1 MSRKDLA
8 MFPTFRFAMFL
19 SAIASATVVQAGS
32 PRLARVTP
40 PGGQRGTTVEV
51 HLIGRYLDSPQE
63 VVFYEPGI
71 AVEAIEPLEGEIETA
86 GRRERVEPG
95 TRVRVRL
102 KLADDCPLGP
112 HGLRLRTAS
121 GVTDYQRFF
130 VGPFPAVDEDE
141 LPQRRNDRRETA
153 KEVPM
158 NSTIVGRMIEPA
170 DVDLYKV
177 EARRGDRITAEI
189 EAARIG
195 VERGLPDLHLA
206 ILDADGKPLLQ
217 ADDSSLFLQDPIA
230 SILADRDGSYFVQV
244 RHSTYAA
251 ANETYRLHVG
261 NFPRPTGVYPAGG
274 QAGSELDVQILGDP
288 RGQWTASVR
297 LPTESGDFA
306 FVAIDSDTGASAP
319 SPNTMRVSPF
329 PNVLEAEPNDSPD
342 AMTDAPI
349 AELPTAFNGVIER
362 PGDVDC
368 FRFQAK
374 KGERFKVHCLANALG
389 SPLDPTIW
397 IQRVGERAGAPVRA
411 TDSRPNQL
419 GFPPVGGLNRDTLD
433 PVIEFTI
440 VADGEFLLGVE
451 DDRGRGGAEFVY
463 RVECQH
469 DADAVYT
476 YISPEPEDRFT
487 PQVRQSIAVPA
498 GNRYNT
504 QIAVFNTNRPA
515 GGDLELVAVG
525 LPEGVTMTAPRIAPG
540 MTRVPVVFEAAA
552 DAKPQ
557 AGFINLL
564 VKPVGDDEKTIASG
578 YRQAIAMNQYG
589 NNDFYLH
596 TVVDKLLVAVTE
608 PAPFTIEVEEPKSA
622 LVQNGETALRFFV
635 RRAPDF
641 DGPVTVSLEWR
652 PNGVNTATPVTVPPD
667 KTEGEYLIGAA
678 RNATAGSYQVT
689 LTATNGPARANYNDP
704 ANRTYVA
711 AKPFKLA
718 VAEPHIEGRFVRT
731 SIERGKTADL
741 VCRLNHLKPFAGK
754 AKVTLARLPRGVV
767 MVEPTREITVEDK
780 EVVFTLRATEDCL
793 LGNYQGVALD
803 VTVVEDGHA
812 TRQLSGFGMLRIDP
826 ERGARASVK

>member
-1 MSRKDLA
+1 MLRSPLTFAYLFALA
-8 MFPTFRFAMFL
+8 L
-19 SAIASATVVQAGS
+19 ATTAEAGS
-32 PRLARVTP
+32 PRLVRLTP

-51 HLIGRYLDSPQE
+51 QLIGRYLDSPRE

-71 AVEAIEPLEGEIETA
+71 TVESVDPLEGEIEFA

-112 HGLRLRTAS
+112 HGLRLRTAA

-130 VGPFPAVDEDE
+130 VGPFPALDEDE
-141 LPQRRNDRRETA
+141 QNQRRNDRREAA
-153 KEVPM
+153 KDVPM
-158 NSTIVGRMIEPA
+158 ATTVVGRMNDPT

-177 EARRGDRITAEI
+177 DARRGDRISAEI

-206 ILDADGKPLLQ
+206 ILDADGKTLVE
-217 ADDSSLFLQDPIA
+217 ADDSALFFQDPVV
-230 SILADRDGSYFVQV
+230 SLMADRDAAYFVQV
-244 RHSTYAA
+244 RHSIYAA

-261 NFPRPTGVYPAGG
+261 SFPRPTGVYPAGG
-274 QAGSELDVQILGDP
+274 PAGSELSVQVLGDP
-288 RGQWTASVR
+288 RGPWSTSVR
-297 LPTESGDFA
+297 VPTDRSGDFA
-306 FVAIDSDTGASAP
+306 FVAVDPDTGASAP
-319 SPNTMRVSPF
+319 SPNMLRASPF

-349 AELPTAFNGVIER
+349 AELPVAFNGIIEK

-368 FRFQAK
+368 FRFQAR

-397 IQRVGERAGAPVRA
+397 IQRVGQRAGAPVRA
-411 TDSRPNQL
+411 TDARPNQL
-419 GFPPVGGLNRDTLD
+419 GYPPVGGLNRDTLD

-440 VADGEFLLGVE
+440 VDDGEFILGVE
-451 DDRGRGGAEFVY
+451 DDRGRGGPDFVY

-476 YISPEPEDRFT
+476 YIPPEPENQFT
-487 PQVRQSIAVPA
+487 PQVRQTVAVPA

-504 QIAVFNTNRPA
+504 QVAIFNTNRPA

-525 LPEGVTMTAPRIAPG
+525 LPDGVTMTAPRIAPG
-540 MTRVPVVFEAAA
+540 MTRVPVVFEAAS
-552 DAKPQ
+552 DAKPRS
-557 AGFINLL
+557 AFINLM
-564 VKPVGDDEKTIASG
+564 VKHAGDEEKTLASG
-578 YRQAIAMNQYG
+578 YRQVVPMNQYG

-608 PAPFTIEVEEPKSA
+608 PAPFTIEVEEPRSA
-622 LVQNGETALRFFV
+622 LVQNGETALRFSV

-641 DGPVTVSLEWR
+641 DGPVTVSMEWR
-652 PNGVNTATPVTVPPD
+652 PNGVNIATPVTIPPD

-689 LTATNGPARANYNDP
+689 LTAINGPARANYNDP
-704 ANRTYVA
+704 ADRTYVA
-711 AKPFKLA
+711 AKPFKLT

-731 SIERGKTADL
+731 SIERGKTADV

-754 AKVTLARLPRGVV
+754 AKATLARLPRGVEI
-767 MVEPTREITVEDK
+767 VEPTREITTEDK

-793 LGNYQGVALD
+793 LGNFQGVALD
-803 VTVVEDGHA
+803 VTVMEDGQA
-812 TRQLSGFGMLRIDP
+812 TRQLSGFGMLRIDA
-826 ERGARASVK
+826 ERGARAGTIN